1 MKWIG
6 KSLLLTVLL
15 LPVLFGLTLWLAID
29 DTPKLQTRA
38 DLTPEQI
45 ARGKL
50 IFRQN
55 DPRRLKSGAIARVA
69 LDQQELDLAINYLAN
84 QYANGVAGLRIDK
97 GRAHIDAT
105 LRLPRNPVGQY
116 LNLTLELKQSSTLPD
131 VDQLSVGKLRLPGV
145 LAKPLLSL
153 ALNTLQPAADRQAFA
168 NIVKHVLFQ
177 PQRLTVTYRWQADL
191 PGKLRG
197 ALLTPDDLQRLEA
210 YQQRLAEL
218 SQADNKSVSLTDL
231 SKPLFKLALQ
241 RSASGDPIAE
251 NRALI
256 LVLTLYVNQQRLIK
270 IVPESRLWPRPIWR
284 KVTLNGRDDLTK
296 HYLVSAM
303 LAAYSGTPLADAVG
317 LFKEIE
323 DSRGGSGFSFND
335 IAADRAGTRMGE
347 QAVAS
352 PALAQ
357 KTQALMTSADEHQ
370 MMPATADLPESLS
383 EAEFIRR
390 FGGTGG
396 EAYKQLMQDIEQR
409 ISALPVNRDR

>member
-1 MKWIG
+1 MKWIT
-6 KSLLLTVLL
+6 KSVLLAVLL
-15 LPVLFGLTLWLAID
+15 LPVLSGMALWLAID
-29 DTPKLQTRA
+29 DAPKLQTRA

-84 QYANGVAGLRIDK
+84 QYANGVAGLRLYQ
-97 GRAHIDAT
+97 GRAHIDAS
-105 LRLPRNPVGQY
+105 LPLPRNPVGQY
-116 LNLTLELKQSSTLPD
+116 LNLTLELKQTSDLPE
-131 VDQLSVGKLRLPGV
+131 VDHLSLGQVRLPGM
-145 LAKPLLSL
+145 LAKPLVKW

-168 NIVKHVLFQ
+168 DIVKHVLFQ

-197 ALLTPDDLQRLEA
+197 ALLTPDDQQRLQA
-210 YQQRLAEL
+210 YQRHLAEL
-218 SQADNKSVSLTDL
+218 SRTDNKSLSLTDF
-231 SKPLFKLALQ
+231 SKPLFQLAAQ
-241 RSASGDPIAE
+241 RSASNDPIHE

-256 LVLTLYVNQQRLIK
+256 LILTLYANQQRLTK
-270 IVPESRLWPRPIWR
+270 ILPESRLWPRPIWR
-284 KVTLNGRDDLTK
+284 QITLNGRDDLAK

-335 IAADRAGTRMGE
+335 LAADRAGTRMGE

-352 PALAQ
+352 PALARKIQ
-357 KTQALMTSADEHQ
+357 SILANADENQ

-390 FGGTGG
+390 FGDTDG
-396 EAYKQLMQDIEQR
+396 ETYKQLMQDIERR
-409 ISALPVNRDR
+409 IAALPVNRE

>member
-1 MKWIG
+1 MKWIA
-6 KSLLLTVLL
+6 KSLLLTLFL
-15 LPVLFGLTLWLAID
+15 LPVLLGLALWLAID

-55 DPRRLKSGAIARVA
+55 DPRRLKSGAIARVV

-97 GRAHIDAT
+97 GGAHIDAT
-105 LRLPRNPVGQY
+105 LRLPRNPIGQY
-116 LNLTLELKQSSTLPD
+116 LNLTLELKQTTDLPE
-131 VDQLSVGKLRLPGV
+131 VHQLSLGQLRLPGM
-145 LAKPLLSL
+145 LAKPLLEL

-168 NIVKHVLFQ
+168 DIVKHVLFQ

-197 ALLTPDDLQRLEA
+197 ALLTPEDLQRLEA
-210 YQQRLAEL
+210 YQRRLAEL
-218 SQADNKSVSLTDL
+218 SQTDNKSVSLTDL
-231 SKPLFKLALQ
+231 SKPLFILALQ

-256 LVLTLYVNQQRLIK
+256 LVLTLYVNQQRLTK
-270 IVPESRLWPRPIWR
+270 IIPESRLWPRPLWR
-284 KVTLNGRDDLTK
+284 QVTLNDRDDLTK
-296 HYLVSAM
+296 HYMVSAM

-335 IAADRAGTRMGE
+335 LAADRAGTRMGE

-352 PALAQ
+352 PALAR
-357 KTQALMTSADEHQ
+357 KIQAIMAVANENQ

-390 FGGTGG
+390 FGGTDG
-396 EAYKQLMQDIEQR
+396 EAYKQLMQDIENR
-409 ISALPVNRDR
+409 IAMLPVSRE

>member
-1 MKWIG
+1 MKWIA

-15 LPVLFGLTLWLAID
+15 LPVFFGLTLWLAID

-84 QYANGVAGLRIDK
+84 QYANGVAGLRVDK
-97 GRAHIDAT
+97 GRAHIEAS

-116 LNLTLELKQSSTLPD
+116 LNLTLELKQTANIPE
-131 VDQLSVGKLRLPGV
+131 VDQLSVGKLRLPGM

-177 PQRLTVTYRWQADL
+177 PRRLTVTYHWQADL
-191 PGKLRG
+191 PGKLRD
-197 ALLTPDDLQRLEA
+197 ALLTPDDQQRLEA
-210 YQQRLAEL
+210 YQRHLAEL
-218 SQADNKSVSLTDL
+218 SQADNESVSLTDF

-241 RSASGDPIAE
+241 RSASSDPILE

-256 LVLTLYVNQQRLIK
+256 LVLTLYVNQQRLTK
-270 IVPESRLWPRPIWR
+270 IVPESRLWPRPLWR
-284 KVTLNGRDDLTK
+284 QITLNGRDDLTK
-296 HYLVSAM
+296 HYMVSAM

-335 IAADRAGTRMGE
+335 LAADRAGTRMGE

-352 PALAQ
+352 PALAR
-357 KTQALMTSADEHQ
+357 KTQALMASADENQ

-383 EAEFIRR
+383 KAEFIHR
-390 FGGTGG
+390 FGGIEGK
-396 EAYKQLMQDIEQR
+396 AYQQMMRDIESR
-409 ISALPVNRDR
+409 ITALPVYRN

>member
-1 MKWIG
+1 MKWIA
-6 KSLLLTVLL
+6 KSLLLTLFL
-15 LPVLFGLTLWLAID
+15 LPVLLGLALWLAID

-55 DPRRLKSGAIARVA
+55 DPRRLKSGAIARVV

-105 LRLPRNPVGQY
+105 LRLPRNPIGQY
-116 LNLTLELKQSSTLPD
+116 LNLTLEFKQTANLPE
-131 VDQLSVGKLRLPGV
+131 VDQLSAGKVRLPGM

-197 ALLTPDDLQRLEA
+197 ALLTPEDLQRLEA
-210 YQQRLAEL
+210 YQRRLAEL
-218 SQADNKSVSLTDL
+218 SQTDNKSVSLTNL
-231 SKPLFKLALQ
+231 SKPLFILALQ

-256 LVLTLYVNQQRLIK
+256 LVLTLYVNQQRLTK
-270 IVPESRLWPRPIWR
+270 IIPESRLWPRPLWR
-284 KVTLNGRDDLTK
+284 QVTLNDRDDLTK
-296 HYLVSAM
+296 HYMVSAM

-323 DSRGGSGFSFND
+323 DSRSGSGFSFND
-335 IAADRAGTRMGE
+335 LAADRAGTRMGE

-352 PALAQ
+352 PALAR
-357 KTQALMTSADEHQ
+357 KTQAIMAVANENQ

-390 FGGTGG
+390 FGGTDG
-396 EAYKQLMQDIEQR
+396 EAYKQLMQDIENR
-409 ISALPVNRDR
+409 IAMLPVSRE

>member
-1 MKWIG
+1 MKWIA
-6 KSLLLTVLL
+6 KSLLLTLFL
-15 LPVLFGLTLWLAID
+15 LPVLLGLALWLAID

-69 LDQQELDLAINYLAN
+69 LNQQELDLAINYLAN
-84 QYANGVAGLRIDK
+84 QYANGVAGLRIDN

-116 LNLTLELKQSSTLPD
+116 LNLTLEFKQTANLPE
-131 VDQLSVGKLRLPGV
+131 VDQLSAGKLRLPGM
-145 LAKPLLSL
+145 LANPLLKL

-168 NIVKHVLFQ
+168 NILKHVLFQ

-197 ALLTPDDLQRLEA
+197 ALLTPEDLQRLEA
-210 YQQRLAEL
+210 YQRRLAEQ
-218 SQADNKSVSLTDL
+218 SQADNRSVSLTDL

-256 LVLTLYVNQQRLIK
+256 LVLTLYVNQQRLTK
-270 IVPESRLWPRPIWR
+270 IIPESRLWPRPLWR
-284 KVTLNGRDDLTK
+284 QVTLNDRDDLSK
-296 HYLVSAM
+296 HYMVSAM

-335 IAADRAGTRMGE
+335 LAADRAGTRMGE
-347 QAVAS
+347 QAVAN
-352 PALAQ
+352 PAQAQ
-357 KTQALMTSADEHQ
+357 KIQAIMAVANEDQ

-390 FGGTGG
+390 FGGTDG
-396 EAYKQLMQDIEQR
+396 EAYKQLMQDIENR
-409 ISALPVNRDR
+409 IAMLPVSRE